1 MTRSIR
7 SHLPE
12 LVCSLAR
19 AGLTWCLAMSL
30 AHGAITTCTVNTTVD
45 DPTTASATVG
55 SSTNSGTLRDCILVA
70 DLLTGSTGAPTLPG
84 LSIVFDPALSGAAIA
99 LEDDLPLLFNNTTID
114 ASALGSPVTIDGG
127 SLHRIFF
134 VSGLP
139 PIPASGKPDPD
150 GARPITVNLRNLSLQ
165 HGLAKGGDS
174 SGGGGG
180 GMGAG
185 GALFI
190 NKSASVT
197 LAGVGFVG
205 NSAQGGSSLGVNNGG
220 GGGMGAGVSS
230 MGGGGLASA
239 SLGDGGAGLGT
250 GGMAPTAS
258 GGWGGHGVGQLSA
271 AQGFNPSYFE
281 VDGGSGTSGL
291 GLVGGGGGAFAN
303 IDGGFGGGGG
313 RLGDLNEVGTGG
325 FGGGGGGAA
334 SSQPSIHGDGG
345 FGGGGGGSYSAPCGS
360 GGFGGGG
367 GTGSASGGG
376 VGGGGVPLSFAGG
389 GAGFGAALFVRAGGN
404 LTLSNTGVNRS
415 ISGGSVTVTA
425 ATASKKAGAAA
436 GTGMFLMSTV
446 STIFDIASSYTIS
459 DTLADDSVSTLP
471 SGQGYTPGNGAGAAI
486 TKQGT
491 GTLVLSGANTYAGAT
506 TISTGVL
513 RLVSPG
519 NIQFSTTSVAA
530 AGTLAGTGT
539 SGTVNSF
546 GTVAPGTASVP
557 QGTLH
562 VAGALHLQLGALT
575 CFHADATNAIS
586 DINVTGG
593 ATLNG
598 IARIDFSGGPSVG
611 ATYFPINAGSVAGTF
626 AGYETNMPNLLGH
639 FTYGSTA
646 VTFTVDVSDV
656 VFRNGMEPSISDS
669 PCIAAFAN

>member
-1 MTRSIR
+1 MTRSVR
-7 SHLPE
+7 SLLPE
-12 LVCSLAR
+12 PLFVLAR
-19 AGLTWCLAMSL
+19 AGIACCLAVSL
-30 AHGAITTCTVNTTVD
+30 AHGAVTTCTVNTTVD
-45 DPTTASATVG
+45 DPATASATVG

-84 LSIVFDPALSGAAIA
+84 LTIVFDPTLSGAAIA
-99 LEDDLPLLFNNTTID
+99 LENDLPLLFNNTTID

-134 VSGLP
+134 VTGLP

-150 GARPITVNLRNLSLQ
+150 GARAITVSLRNLSLQ

-190 NKSASVT
+190 NKGASVT
-197 LAGVGFVG
+197 LAGVSFAG

-220 GGGMGAGVSS
+220 GGGMGAGTSN

-239 SLGDGGAGLGT
+239 SVGDGGAGLGI
-250 GGMAPTAS
+250 GGVAPTAS
-258 GGWGGHGVGQLSA
+258 GGWGGNGLGQLSA
-271 AQGFNPSYFE
+271 VQGFNASYFE

-291 GLVGGGGGAFAN
+291 GLIGGGGGAFAN

-313 RLGDLNEVGTGG
+313 RLGDLNEVGVAG
-325 FGGGGGGAA
+325 FGGGGGGAT
-334 SSQPSIHGDGG
+334 SSQSSVHGDGG
-345 FGGGGGGSYSAPCGS
+345 FGGGGGGSNSAPSGS

-389 GAGFGAALFVRAGGN
+389 GAGFGGAIFVRAGGS
-404 LTLSNTGVNRS
+404 LTLSNAGANRT

-436 GTGMFLMSTV
+436 GSGLFLMSTV

-471 SGQGYTPGNGAGAAI
+471 SGQGYTAGNGVGAAI
-486 TKQGT
+486 IKQGA
-491 GTLVLSGANTYAGAT
+491 GTLILSGVNTYAGAT
-506 TISTGVL
+506 TISAGVL

-519 NIQFSTTSVAA
+519 NIHASTTSVSA

-546 GTVAPGTASVP
+546 GTVAPGTTLVP

-562 VAGALHLQLGALT
+562 VSGALHLQLGALS
-575 CFHADATNAIS
+575 CFHADSTNAIS
-586 DINVTGG
+586 DLNVSGG
-593 ATLNG
+593 VTLNG
-598 IARIDFSGGPSVG
+598 IARIDFSSGPGVG

-639 FTYGSTA
+639 FTYGPTS
-646 VTFTVDVSDV
+646 VMFTVDTSDV
-656 VFRNGMEPSISDS
+656 VFRNGMEQPINDS